1 VFTTRQTGQH
11 AIVENIAMPRL
22 KGLPQPEPLRRVVVA
37 DADGDTRA
45 LYREI
50 FAPLNVVLI
59 EAADGRD
66 ALVKCLIEP
75 PALLITES
83 RLPGIDGYALCEL
96 LRRDR
101 ATRSIPIVVVTS
113 EVHPV
118 QLARVRQVGANV
130 ILSKPVSV
138 DALTSEVARLCDDPA
153 GPASAEQADAAAE
166 APGAIASATPKTAA
180 TRAFK
185 RFDTTAPPAQ
195 PPALRCLSCDAE
207 LEYQK
212 SRIGGVTQRDAEQW
226 DEFRCPRCTGA
237 LEYRHR
243 TRKLR
248 QVQ

>member
-1 VFTTRQTGQH
+1 
-11 AIVENIAMPRL
+11 MRL
-22 KGLPQPEPLRRVVVA
+22 KGQTLPEPLLRVVVA
-37 DADGDTRA
+37 DADADARA
-45 LYREI
+45 LYGAI
-50 FAPLNVVLI
+50 LGPLNVVLV

-66 ALVKCLIEP
+66 ALVKCLVEP

-83 RLPGIDGYALCEL
+83 RLPGVDGYALCEL
-96 LRRDR
+96 LRRDA
-101 ATRSIPIVVVTS
+101 ATRSIPILVVTS
-113 EVHPV
+113 DVHPV
-118 QLARVRQVGANV
+118 QLARFRQVGANV

-138 DALTSEVARLCDDPA
+138 DALASEVARLCDDSA
-153 GPASAEQADAAAE
+153 GPTSTEQPDAASELRA
-166 APGAIASATPKTAA
+166 AIARATQKAAA

-226 DEFRCPRCTGA
+226 DEFRCPRCLGA
-237 LEYRHR
+237 FEYRHR

-248 QVQ
+248 LAP